1 MHQKY
6 FKKHMFY
13 VRGVTHFKI
22 VDKVT
27 KVPSDTGWEGVIGG

>member
-1 MHQKY
+1 MFYGGGVKY
-6 FKKHMFY
+6 FS
-13 VRGVTHFKI
+13 I